1 MVAVVLNDNELI
13 KMRYSIHKEGISSI
27 VWMGVF
33 WILIALLAFLA
44 GGWALWILSG
54 LGFLFWLAVLS
65 FFRIPRRNYP
75 DEDANVVFSPA
86 DGTVVDIAEVE
97 EKEYFRGVR
106 TKVSIFMSPANVH
119 VNRYPVSGKVMY
131 CKYHPG
137 RFLVAWHEKSSRLN
151 EHNTVVVRTDAGIDI
166 LVRQIAGAVARRIVS
181 YAQEGSEVDA
191 MSELGFIK
199 FGSRVDLFFP
209 LGTRICVELNEKVK
223 GGISRLAVLTE
234 GA

>member
-1 MVAVVLNDNELI
+1 MR
-13 KMRYSIHKEGISSI
+13 MRYSIHKEGISSI

-33 WILIALLAFLA
+33 WILIVLLALFT
-44 GGWALWILSG
+44 GNWIFWALSG
-54 LGFLFWLAVLS
+54 AGFLFWLAVLS
-65 FFRIPRRNYP
+65 FFRIPQRNFP
-75 DEDANVVFSPA
+75 EEAAGVVFSPA
-86 DGTVVDIAEVE
+86 DGTVVDIADVE
-97 EKEYFRGVR
+97 EKEYFGGVR

-119 VNRYPVSGKVMY
+119 VNRYPVSGRVMY

-137 RFLVAWHEKSSRLN
+137 RFLVAWHEKSSHLN
-151 EHNTVVVRTDAGIDI
+151 EHNTVVVRTDAGIDV

-181 YAQEGSEVDA
+181 YVQEGSEVNA

-209 LGTRICVELNEKVK
+209 VGTRICVKLNEKVK

-234 GA
+234 DVQKVM

>member
-1 MVAVVLNDNELI
+1 
-13 KMRYSIHKEGISSI
+13 MRYSIHKEGISSI
-27 VWMGVF
+27 AWMSVC
-33 WILIALLAFLA
+33 WILIVLLAFFS
-44 GGWALWILSG
+44 GGWVLWSLSVA
-54 LGFLFWLAVLS
+54 GFLFWLAVLS
-65 FFRIPRRNYP
+65 FFRIPRRDFP
-75 DEDANVVFSPA
+75 DKDAGVVFAPA
-86 DGTVVDIAEVE
+86 DGKVVDIAEVE
-97 EKEYFRGVR
+97 EQEYFGGVC

-137 RFLVAWHEKSSRLN
+137 RFLVAWHEKSSHLN
-151 EHNTVVVRTDAGIDI
+151 EHNTVVVRTDAGVDV

-181 YAQEGSEVDA
+181 YAREGSEVDA

-209 LGTRICVELNEKVK
+209 VGTLICVKMNEKVK

-234 GA
+234 GVQKGM